1 MRTAVYPGTFDPTHN
16 GHVDIACRA
25 AGLFDRVIVA
35 VYDTPS
41 RKEVLFPTDQRV
53 EMAQEALRQMP
64 NVVVD
69 KFSGLTVDYARAVG
83 AQVLVRGLRAVSDF
97 EMEFQWALMN
107 RKLSPGV
114 EVVCLVTSLRYIFTS
129 SSNIKEVARLGGHV
143 DDLVPPAVARALRER
158 FSREEAPAPVPR
170 YLTV

>member
-1 MRTAVYPGTFDPTHN
+1 MRTAVYPGTFDPIHN

-35 VYDTPS
+35 VYDTSS
-41 RKEVLFPTDQRV
+41 RKEVLFSTDERV
-53 EMAQEALRQMP
+53 AMAQEALRHME

-83 AQVLVRGLRAVSDF
+83 AKVLVRGLRAVSDF

-107 RKLSPGV
+107 RKLSPGI

-129 SSNIKEVARLGGHV
+129 SSNIKEVARLGGNV
-143 DDLVPPAVARALRER
+143 DDLVPPVVANALRER
-158 FSREEAPAPVPR
+158 FSREETPAPVPR